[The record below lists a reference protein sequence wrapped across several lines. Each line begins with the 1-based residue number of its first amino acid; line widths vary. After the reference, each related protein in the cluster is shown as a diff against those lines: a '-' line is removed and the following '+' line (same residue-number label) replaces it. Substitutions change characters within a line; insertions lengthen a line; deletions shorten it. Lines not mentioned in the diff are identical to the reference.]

1 MYQDLERDSA
11 LLKSKFL
18 QRKRQS
24 IKSANNSIISL
35 NKLELINFSNNDYLG
50 LSKNKLITESIIDGL
65 NEYGNGASASHLIS
79 GHYQIHDELESFAA
93 KLVGFDR
100 SLIFSSGYSA
110 NIGVIPSICGK
121 GDVIF
126 SDKLNHASLNEA
138 CTLSH
143 AKFLRF
149 AHNDMSNL
157 EHLLM
162 QQSSNRKIIVSDAVF
177 SMDGNIANIPKILEL
192 CAKYNAYLYLDDAH
206 GYGVLGKT
214 GQGVIEYFEEK
225 GLIKSDSRE
234 RIIYMFTLGKS
245 VGVSGA
251 IVAGN
256 NELIKYLI
264 NKAKSYIYTTAHP
277 PFLAKGIITSLEII
291 REGEG
296 LRNHLSC
303 LIKIFRN
310 KIKEKI
316 VLGESTTPI
325 QPIFIND
332 TEKTISIA
340 KGLYEL
346 GFYVPSIRPPTV
358 PEKTSRLRVSL
369 SVAHKEK
376 DVIELANAINGLLI

>member
-24 IKSANNSIISL
+24 IKSTNNSIISL
-35 NKLELINFSNNDYLG
+35 NKAELINFSNNDYLG
-50 LSKNKLITESIIDGL
+50 LSKNKLIKESMIDGL

-149 AHNDMSNL
+149 SHNDMNNL
-157 EHLLM
+157 EHLLV
-162 QQSSNRKIIVSDAVF
+162 QQTPNRKIIVSDAVF
-177 SMDGNIANIPKILEL
+177 SMDGDIANIPKILDL
-192 CAKYNAYLYLDDAH
+192 CDKYNAYLYLDDAH

-225 GLIKSDSRE
+225 GLIKHNARE

-277 PFLAKGIITSLEII
+277 PFLAKGVITSLEII

-296 LRNHLSC
+296 LRKNLST

-310 KIKEKI
+310 EIKEKI
-316 VLGESTTPI
+316 FLGKSMTPI

-332 TEKTISIA
+332 TEKTIGIA
-340 KGLYEL
+340 KSLYKL

-358 PEKTSRLRVSL
+358 PENTSRLRVSL
-369 SVAHKEK
+369 SVVHKEK